1 MRLVAAPA
9 AALERL
15 DRRLPTARMGNGDEV
30 VGHPDDPQRAGD
42 LLPGHVSR
50 HALAV
55 PARRHLGE
63 RAGDLV
69 GQVEAPGEQPSAL
82 AEVRR
87 RQLELLLASD
97 QLLGDEAGALR
108 QRPVVREMPDEVPH
122 VLGRFGGRAEDLHA
136 ALKWISSPPTQL
148 AK

>member
-1 MRLVAAPA
+1 
-9 AALERL
+9 
-15 DRRLPTARMGNGDEV
+15 
-30 VGHPDDPQRAGD
+30 VGHPDDPKRAGD
-42 LLPGHVSR
+42 LLPGHLSR

-136 ALKWISSPPTQL
+136 ALEVDLVAADPAREVGRGRGATDVGEKSNVVDV
-148 AK
+148 